1 MSASRELTKTCFK
14 EVNIFLINSK
24 SRSMNTLTFFFQ
36 NYIILLNDIIINM
49 TLVVMLHILFVNIK
63 YKLKTLYMILS
74 TEICNFMMWL

>member
-1 MSASRELTKTCFK
+1 
-14 EVNIFLINSK
+14 
-24 SRSMNTLTFFFQ
+24 MNTLTFFFQ

>member
-74 TEICNFMMWL
+74 TEICNFMM